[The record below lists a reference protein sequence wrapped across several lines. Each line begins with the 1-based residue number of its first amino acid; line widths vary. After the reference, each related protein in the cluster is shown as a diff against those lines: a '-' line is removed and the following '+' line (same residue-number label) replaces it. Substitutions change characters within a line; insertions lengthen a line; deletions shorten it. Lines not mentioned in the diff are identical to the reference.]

1 MCTSEVSF
9 THGSKP
15 GKKHSASRRV
25 IFALLS
31 QLHGAGLR
39 IYDPHLGEQFFGDS
53 QASLQAELQ
62 VKHTRAYRRVLLGG
76 SIAAAESF
84 MDDDWD
90 TPDLT
95 AVIQTLALN
104 MAVMDK
110 MEARLS
116 WLTTPLNKLIHG
128 LRRNSVR
135 QAKRNIAAH
144 YDLGNDFYRAFLDRS
159 MQYSSAWFRDT
170 SSNLEQAQEA
180 KLRRL
185 CVKLA
190 LRPGDHLLE
199 IGTGWG
205 ALAEFA
211 AREYG
216 CRVTTT
222 TISRE
227 QYQFAKQRIEQAGL
241 SDRVTV
247 LCEDYRTL
255 DGQYDKLVS
264 VEMIEAVGRRYIPLF
279 VQRCQELVK
288 PGGRLVLQA
297 ITISEARYSSYAR
310 GVDFIQRYIFP
321 GGFLP
326 STSLLQQ
333 TLSEVSDYQVQ
344 DVFEMGN
351 DYARTLRE
359 WRQRFDHAWPE
370 LKNGQFDERFRRM
383 WLFYLCY
390 CEAGF
395 MARTIGTVQLTAA
408 RA

>member
-1 MCTSEVSF
+1 MCISEVSF
-9 THGSKP
+9 THGNKP
-15 GKKHSASRRV
+15 GKKLSASRRV

-31 QLHGAGLR
+31 RIHGAGLR
-39 IYDPHLGEQFFGDS
+39 ICDPHLGEQFFGDP
-53 QASLQAELQ
+53 QAALQAEVH

-76 SIAAAESF
+76 SIAAAESY

-110 MEARLS
+110 LEARLS
-116 WLTTPLNKLIHG
+116 WLTVPVNKLIHA

-135 QAKRNIAAH
+135 QARRNIAAH
-144 YDLGNDFYRAFLDRS
+144 YDLGNDFYRAFLDQS
-159 MQYSSAWFRDT
+159 MQYSSAWFRDHSIT
-170 SSNLEQAQEA
+170 LEQAQEA

-227 QYQFAKQRIEQAGL
+227 QYQFAKRRIEQAGL
-241 SDRVTV
+241 SQQVTV
-247 LCEDYRTL
+247 LCEDYRNL
-255 DGQYDKLVS
+255 QGQYDKLVS

-297 ITISEARYSSYAR
+297 ITISEARYGNYAK

-326 STSLLQQ
+326 SITLLQQ
-333 TLSEVSDYQVQ
+333 TISEVSDYVVQ

-359 WRQRFDHAWPE
+359 WRQRFDHAWPQ
-370 LKNGQFDERFRRM
+370 LASGHFDERFRRM

-395 MARTIGTVQLTAA
+395 MAHTIGTVQLTAA